1 MCEDFSC
8 SNQVSPP
15 MILSLGKRTTQ
26 ESVEKVVRRLL
37 ENGLE
42 SQVVVS
48 GDITLVVV
56 TSDAEAIA
64 GHFFSQLEGV
74 EKVVK
79 LTNRTPLAADSCA
92 VVNIGKIDG
101 PRGRLSIGGGQPVVI
116 AGPCSVESKE
126 HIFQTAEAVRNAGA
140 KAVRGG
146 AYKPRTSPYDFQG
159 LGLDGLKFMAEAG
172 EKFKLPVISEVMA
185 IEHIASAEPYVDMFQ
200 VGARNMYNY
209 ELLKELGRQSKP
221 VLLKRAMSATIDELL
236 QSAEY
241 ILASGNLQVVL
252 CERGI
257 RTFETR
263 VRNTLD
269 LSAVAVLKSLTNLPV
284 LVDPSHAT
292 GKRDYVR
299 ALSRAAIAC
308 GADGLVIESHCQ
320 PDKSVS
326 DAAQAITPDTLKQIV
341 LDSAAIY
348 QALNLRDQDKPVVS
362 SCEPVVLR

>member
-1 MCEDFSC
+1 
-8 SNQVSPP
+8 

-126 HIFQTAEAVRNAGA
+126 HIFKLLKLSATLALRQSEAALQTAYFTIRLSGTGAGW
-140 KAVRGG
+140 
-146 AYKPRTSPYDFQG
+146 S
-159 LGLDGLKFMAEAG
+159 
-172 EKFKLPVISEVMA
+172 
-185 IEHIASAEPYVDMFQ
+185 Q
-200 VGARNMYNY
+200 VYG
-209 ELLKELGRQSKP
+209 
-221 VLLKRAMSATIDELL
+221 
-236 QSAEY
+236 
-241 ILASGNLQVVL
+241 
-252 CERGI
+252 
-257 RTFETR
+257 
-263 VRNTLD
+263 
-269 LSAVAVLKSLTNLPV
+269 
-284 LVDPSHAT
+284 
-292 GKRDYVR
+292 
-299 ALSRAAIAC
+299 
-308 GADGLVIESHCQ
+308 
-320 PDKSVS
+320 
-326 DAAQAITPDTLKQIV
+326 
-341 LDSAAIY
+341 
-348 QALNLRDQDKPVVS
+348 
-362 SCEPVVLR
+362 